1 MRYLLLLSCLLIGFT
16 ACENKV
22 GKKKIA
28 VKEKDSFYKIE
39 QKFKSFPKSFCDS
52 VERLF
57 DPGFS
62 GTVLIY
68 KDGHLYKKAL
78 GYRDINRSEAMQT
91 GDLFQLASVSKTV
104 TATAVML
111 LIKDGKLQLDALA
124 AQYLKEFPY
133 PSVTIRQLLSH
144 RSGLSEYMYY
154 TDTAWRDSSK
164 YMDNEDFYRYMCK
177 YKPAPYNEPNVTFDY
192 CNSNYAFLALIV
204 ERVSGMSFAR
214 FVEERIF
221 KPAGMRNSFFL
232 GHQNK
237 RIKNKVLIGRYENYV
252 YTEKYCLD
260 GILGDKSLFSNVDDM
275 LAFHLALSEG
285 RLVTKEQLELMQT
298 PTYKFTYN
306 GSYGL
311 GFRLKQ
317 TPNGQWTYH
326 NGWWRGFWTSFWNRF
341 DQKACFIVLTNNR
354 HSRNVD
360 KHALADMLVKCGF

>member
-1 MRYLLLLSCLLIGFT
+1 M
-16 ACENKV
+16 
-22 GKKKIA
+22 GKKKAI
-28 VKEKDSFYKIE
+28 VQEKDSFY
-39 QKFKSFPKSFCDS
+39 QTNVQFKSFSKGFCDS
-52 VERLF
+52 VEQLF
-57 DPGFS
+57 DSEFS

-68 KDGHLYKKAL
+68 KNGRLYKKAL
-78 GYRDINRSEAMQT
+78 GYRDISKKEAMEI

-111 LIKDGKLQLDALA
+111 LVNDKKIQLEAPA
-124 AQYLKEFPY
+124 SKYLKDFPY
-133 PSVTIRQLLSH
+133 PTVTVQQLLSH

-154 TDTAWRDSSK
+154 TDTAWRDTSK
-164 YMDNEDFYRYMCK
+164 YMNNEDFYRYICK
-177 YKPAPYNEPNVTFDY
+177 YKPVPYNEPNVTFDY
-192 CNSNYAFLALIV
+192 CNSNYAFLALLV
-204 ERVSGMSFAR
+204 ERVSGMSFPK

-221 KPAGMRNSFFL
+221 KPAGMRSSFFL
-232 GHQNK
+232 GHQSK

-260 GILGDKSLFSNVDDM
+260 GILGDKSLFSNIDDM

-311 GFRLKQ
+311 GFRLKL

-354 HSRNVD
+354 HSRSVD
-360 KHALADMLVKCGF
+360 KHALADLLISHGF